1 MEHDAH
7 LADDV
12 DQARPGV
19 KIITFV
25 ILAAALFG
33 VAGYIFFGPG
43 I

>member
-12 DQARPGV
+12 DQAGSSA
-19 KIITFV
+19 KIISLLVV
-25 ILAAALFG
+25 IVALFG
-33 VAGYIFFGPG
+33 TAAYIIFGPG